1 MENKF
6 GVIIVCCKTDFSYTK
21 GTVASVRRFMPDVPI
36 CLLIDGPFNP
46 RRFVKRYGLDIINRP
61 LIRDS
66 FLMRHARSS
75 SLTKM
80 IALWESPYEHFLLLD
95 ADTVL
100 WGDVRGLADFTK
112 FDFVVDKGYQFMP
125 ADAMNQYMFDQKLI
139 EIYQPDFNHA
149 GQNYFCAGVFFGSR
163 GRIPIEEFKRFIEKQ
178 SELHLFR
185 CGDQGW
191 FNFIIHYGKQ
201 TGRLRVDQKTVQYV
215 VVDHSREETRR
226 TFGSVPPA
234 RVNDPTVIH
243 WAGMVNPLWRR
254 RHETW
259 AEPMFYFRRQLLAEA
274 GLRFTAAQNAFMW
287 CEEWIA
293 AWPQAA
299 RTARHKA
306 KWACY
311 RLAKAALR
319 TCLGDSWGEGAIRL
333 LRRFRV

>member
-21 GTVASVRRFMPDVPI
+21 GTVASVRRFMPGVPI

-46 RRFVKRYGLDIINRP
+46 KGFVKQYGLDIINRP
-61 LIRDS
+61 LIRDR
-66 FLMRHARSS
+66 FLRAHARGS

-80 IALWESPYEHFLLLD
+80 IALWESPYEHFLLMD
-95 ADTVL
+95 SDTVL

-112 FDFVVDKGYQFMP
+112 FDFVVDTGHQFMP
-125 ADAMNQYMFDQKLI
+125 ADAMNQYIFDPKLI

-201 TGRLRVDQKTVQYV
+201 TGRLRVDQKTVQYTV
-215 VVDHSREETRR
+215 SDHTRDETRLK
-226 TFGSVPPA
+226 FGSAPPA
-234 RVNDPTVIH
+234 HVTDPTVIH
-243 WAGMVNPLWRR
+243 WSGAVNPLWMK

-259 AEPMFYFRRQLLAEA
+259 AEPMYYFRRQLLAEA
-274 GLRFTAAQNAFMW
+274 GLHFAPVQNAFMC

-293 AWPQAA
+293 ALPRAT
-299 RTARHKA
+299 RNKCLRV
-306 KWACY
+306 KWMCY
-311 RLAKAALR
+311 GFAKAALR
-319 TCLGDSWGEGAIRL
+319 TCLGDSWGGKAIRL